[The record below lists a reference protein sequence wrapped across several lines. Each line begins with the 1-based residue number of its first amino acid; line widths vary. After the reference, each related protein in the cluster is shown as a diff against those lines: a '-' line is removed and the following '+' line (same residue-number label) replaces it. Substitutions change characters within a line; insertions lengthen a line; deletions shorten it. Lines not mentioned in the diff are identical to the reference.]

1 MRHPDSQAFHD
12 VLAEMGLLH
21 NQKQADY
28 GRTDDPFANIRA
40 SEDFGIPAWV
50 GCMTRANDKMVRLQ
64 KAARGG
70 TMVNDSTEDDFIDL
84 AVYAAI
90 GLVLYRETTG
100 GPGARYDH
108 YDIQDHAG
116 IRVKATTPAVDMG
129 WPKTHTV
136 DSCDCGDGQ

>member
-12 VLAEMGLLH
+12 VLTEMGLLH
-21 NQKQADY
+21 NQKQSDY
-28 GRTDDPFANIRA
+28 GRTNDPFANVRA

-90 GLVLYRETTG
+90 GLVLYRETAGKT
-100 GPGARYDH
+100 
-108 YDIQDHAG
+108 DIPLQEA
-116 IRVKATTPAVDMG
+116 IEP
-129 WPKTHTV
+129 
-136 DSCDCGDGQ
+136 SCDCGDGQ